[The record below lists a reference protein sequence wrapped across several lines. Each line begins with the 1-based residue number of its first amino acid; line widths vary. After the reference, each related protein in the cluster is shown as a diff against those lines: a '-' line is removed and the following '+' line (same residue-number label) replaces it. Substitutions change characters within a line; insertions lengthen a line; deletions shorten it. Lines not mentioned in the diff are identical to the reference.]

1 MKKLSTRLSLI
12 MMAMALPSTG
22 FAQDGFEEGDE
33 EVAAEP
39 APEATSYAPPPPPE
53 PVAEEVAEEEE
64 EEGSI
69 MDNVTW
75 QAFAT
80 AYYQFDVE
88 RVPNGGGE
96 PAHRGYARNHGF
108 GVPFVG
114 GDFAYAGEHGGVT
127 INLRFGEAA
136 PLLIAGAQNYPLI
149 SNVKQAYA
157 SWFASESLSV
167 DVGFFDTIYGAEVAD
182 EWANVNYSRGAL
194 YFLMQPFNHTG
205 VRVNYALS
213 DSVGLKFL
221 VVNGNFDFAD
231 IMDVNEVPAF
241 GAQIA
246 LAPSDN
252 VGLAIGYATQ
262 AEGRDAA
269 DNPTNND
276 WSHFFDVVATIGLSD
291 SVNLVLNT
299 DLRFNPM
306 LGGDIKDS
314 LYFGASAAV
323 GVALSDQLSLGG
335 RVEYLYGGSG
345 DGAYSGLGA
354 ESLITVTPT
363 LRYMPADGIIM
374 TLEPRLE
381 WANEEI
387 FFTRTGNSALSVNI
401 LAGLTARIGN

>member
-1 MKKLSTRLSLI
+1 MTMKNLSTRLSLI
-12 MMAMALPSTG
+12 MMAMALPSAAL
-22 FAQDGFEEGDE
+22 AQDDVEESGE
-33 EVAAEP
+33 AAAVEPTSYAAPAAP
-39 APEATSYAPPPPPE
+39 APEPE
-53 PVAEEVAEEEE
+53 PEAEPEEEE
-64 EEGSI
+64 SSI
-69 MDNVTW
+69 MDNVSW

-80 AYYQFDVE
+80 GYYQFDTQ
-88 RVPNGGGE
+88 RVPNGAGE

-108 GVPFVG
+108 GLPFVG
-114 GDFAYAGEHGGVT
+114 GDFSYAGEHGGVT
-127 INLRFGEAA
+127 VNLRFGEGA

-149 SNVKQAYA
+149 SNVKQGYA

-167 DVGFFDTIYGAEVAD
+167 DLGFFDTIYGAEVAD
-182 EWANVNYSRGAL
+182 EWENVNYSRGAL

-205 VRVNYALS
+205 VRVNYTVS
-213 DSVGLKFL
+213 DTVGLKFL

-231 IMDVNEVPAF
+231 IADVNEVPAF
-241 GAQIA
+241 GAQVA

-262 AEGRDAA
+262 AENG
-269 DNPTNND
+269 NND
-276 WSHFFDVVATIGLSD
+276 WGHFVDVVATVGLSD

-299 DLRFNPM
+299 DLRFNPQAA
-306 LGGDIKDS
+306 GDVVDN

-323 GVALSDQLSLGG
+323 GVALTDEVSVGG

-345 DGAYSGLGA
+345 NGAYAGMGA

-387 FFTRTGNSALSVNI
+387 FATRGGSSNLSVNI
-401 LAGLTARIGN
+401 LAGLTARVGN